1 MTLYDDL
8 CRVKLYVPGDLHWE
22 QAKCSPDFK
31 ERFEKIAKL
40 SSLPASLSKGDEIP
54 GAVTV
59 KSMQIVL
66 RPNAAS
72 GNSREEKEMKD

>member
-1 MTLYDDL
+1 MYQGIYTGNKPS
-8 CRVKLYVPGDLHWE
+8 VVPTSTRD
-22 QAKCSPDFK
+22 
-31 ERFEKIAKL
+31 RKL

-54 GAVTV
+54 GAVTI
-59 KSMQIVL
+59 KSVQKVP